1 MYDHYLPELARRYF
15 SSKPQERKPVRMFEI
30 GLGCGMSA
38 GPGNSVKLWKGYF
51 KAMGVPLQLYVF
63 EYNEKCGR
71 KWLAKQN
78 AETLREFEMYFGDQ
92 ANEDDLNKAVVA
104 SGGMFDAIVDDG
116 GHRCVRALSLRRP

>member
-1 MYDHYLPELARRYF
+1 
-15 SSKPQERKPVRMFEI
+15 
-30 GLGCGMSA
+30 MSA

-78 AETLREFEMYFGDQ
+78 AETLQDFAVYFGDQ
-92 ANEDDLNKAVVA
+92 ANEDDLNKAVIA

-116 GHRCVRALSLRRP
+116 DMCAWAHVRFADCGLTAPRGFEAASSRL